1 MLIEYLKYSLSSK
14 ISYFFSP
21 VENFQ
26 VPVEKKKNCVCLS
39 LASNESFIVPRLPKE
54 AFNWA
59 AVT

>member
-26 VPVEKKKNCVCLS
+26 VPVEKKKKTVYVYLLLLMKVSLS
-39 LASNESFIVPRLPKE
+39 LAYPKKHLIGLQ
-54 AFNWA
+54 
-59 AVT
+59 